1 MWGRG
6 VAQAIRHVVDNIGGY
21 HDYLMFEFSSPI
33 IVDQVYLNYVY
44 NGDSDM
50 AIWIGTKTNPYTT
63 HNTLSD
69 SFLTGLGYQE
79 NNDTTLTT
87 SRWANVNSSNRS
99 GNVIVIAASVTD
111 SHAGGYLQAEQADLR
126 MPGRDTDSDANA
138 SAYSN
143 ANSHRHAGANPDT
156 GANVHGWNLRLRRQ
170 HLDNR
175 HDG

>member
-1 MWGRG
+1 MWVRG
-6 VAQAIRHVVDNIGGY
+6 VAQAIEHVVDNIGGY
-21 HDYLMFEFSSPI
+21 HDYLMFEFTSPI
-33 IVDQVYLNYVY
+33 IVDQAYLNYVY

-69 SFLTGLGYQE
+69 ALLTSLGYQE

-111 SHAGGYLQAEQADLR
+111 
-126 MPGRDTDSDANA
+126 T
-138 SAYSN
+138 
-143 ANSHRHAGANPDT
+143 HRKIPSS
-156 GANVHGWNLRLRRQ
+156 
-170 HLDNR
+170 
-175 HDG
+175 